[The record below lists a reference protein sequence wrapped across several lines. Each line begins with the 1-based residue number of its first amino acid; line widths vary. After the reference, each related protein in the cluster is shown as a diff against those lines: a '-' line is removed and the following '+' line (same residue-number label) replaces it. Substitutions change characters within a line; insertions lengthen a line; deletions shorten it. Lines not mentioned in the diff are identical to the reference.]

1 MLSGLTLVLA
11 ILVLGGV
18 IATIGDRLGSKIGKA
33 RLSLFNLRPKQTA
46 VVLTIFTGSL
56 ISAST
61 LGILFA
67 TNSQLRNGVFQYEAV
82 QNRLRKARAE
92 LAVSKLAV
100 EQSQRQRD
108 QAQRRQKQ
116 ARREL
121 AQTEAGL
128 RAAVARQQQTAA
140 QLRTADAQLQKL
152 RRDVPQLIAQ
162 RQALEVQRRQVQK
175 ELLALRGQLEQ
186 RDRDILARQARVR
199 ELEERQSSLSRDI
212 QQLEQAI
219 IAFRQG
225 NVALTRGQVLVS
237 RIVRVLQ
244 PSQARLAID
253 AVLRE
258 ANRVAFQAT
267 RPGQQEAKE
276 QVIQITQ
283 TDVER
288 LTQELRRGQSTVVR
302 ILAATNVVVGERRVL
317 VFGDASPNQ
326 LVIPAGKVLVSNRIE
341 PTGLDDDELRQ
352 RINLLLTASQLKARR
367 DGNLSD
373 QLEVGDGNLET
384 LVRFVQQLRSLS
396 GSVTLEAVASSSI
409 YTADP
414 VRLQLRAVQ
423 NGVVRVST

>member
-67 TNSQLRNGVFQYEAV
+67 TNTELRNGVFQYEAV

-92 LAVSKLAV
+92 LAASKLAV

-108 QAQRRQKQ
+108 QAQKRQRQ

-121 AQTEAGL
+121 AQTEAVL
-128 RAAVARQQQTAA
+128 RMALARQQQSAR
-140 QLRTADAQLQKL
+140 QLQVADAQLQKL

-162 RQALEVQRRQVQK
+162 RQTLEAQRRQVEKQ
-175 ELLALRGQLEQ
+175 LVALRAQLEQ
-186 RDRDILARQARVR
+186 RDRDILARQQRVR
-199 ELEERQSSLSRDI
+199 ELEQRQTSLTRDI

-244 PSQARLAID
+244 PNQSRVAID

-258 ANRVAFQAT
+258 ANKVAYQAT

-288 LTQELRRGQSTVVR
+288 LTQELRRGQSMVVR
-302 ILAATNVVVGERRVL
+302 VLAATNVVVGERRVL
-317 VFGDASPNQ
+317 VFADATPNQ

-341 PTGLDDDELRQ
+341 PDSLDDEELRQ
-352 RINLLLTASQLKARR
+352 RLNLLLTASQLKARR

-384 LVRFVQQLRSLS
+384 LVRFVQQLRGLS

-414 VRLQLRAVQ
+414 LRLQLRAVQ
-423 NGVVRVST
+423 NGVVKVST